1 MSGAEDSDIF
11 GFQPNSQVPG
21 AWMGAAY
28 AFFNSIERDE
38 KIKKK
43 DSSKPA
49 AECADVKLPSKPS
62 TISRSRSRSR
72 SRHKRET
79 KKNNGEQVIDVESI
93 LMEDTDSSET
103 AKQLMSGQSQ
113 ESVHGN

>member
-38 KIKKK
+38 KITKK

-49 AECADVKLPSKPS
+49 AECADVKLPSRQS

-72 SRHKRET
+72 QKRET
-79 KKNNGEQVIDVESI
+79 KNNKGEQVIDVESI

-103 AKQLMSGQSQ
+103 AKQLISVQSQ

>member
-1 MSGAEDSDIF
+1 MAMSGAEDLDLV

-38 KIKKK
+38 KIKQK

-49 AECADVKLPSKPS
+49 AECADVQLSSKRS

-72 SRHKRET
+72 DKREI
-79 KKNNGEQVIDVESI
+79 KKNKGEQVIDVESI
-93 LMEDTDSSET
+93 LMEDADSSET
-103 AKQLMSGQSQ
+103 AKQLMSVQSQ
-113 ESVHGN
+113 ESLHGN

>member
-1 MSGAEDSDIF
+1 MAMSGAEDLDLF

-49 AECADVKLPSKPS
+49 AECADVKLSSERS

-72 SRHKRET
+72 NKKET
-79 KKNNGEQVIDVESI
+79 KKNKGEEVIDVDSI
-93 LMEDTDSSET
+93 LMEDADSSET
-103 AKQLMSGQSQ
+103 AKQLMSVQSQ
-113 ESVHGN
+113 ESLQGN

>member
-1 MSGAEDSDIF
+1 MLKDHISILRRPFAIHLYTMAMSGAEDLDLF

-38 KIKKK
+38 KIKQK

-49 AECADVKLPSKPS
+49 AECADVKLSSKRS

-72 SRHKRET
+72 
-79 KKNNGEQVIDVESI
+79 D
-93 LMEDTDSSET
+93 
-103 AKQLMSGQSQ
+103 
-113 ESVHGN
+113 

>member
-28 AFFNSIERDE
+28 AFFNSIGRDE

-72 SRHKRET
+72 HKRET
-79 KKNNGEQVIDVESI
+79 KKNKGEQVIGVESI